1 MRYVA
6 DLIMPCVGRLASDVR
21 EGKGCA
27 RKVGGGKCGR
37 CRAGLDE
44 LVQGEDVGSTTAVV
58 TLH

>member
-1 MRYVA
+1 
-6 DLIMPCVGRLASDVR
+6 MPCVGRLASDVR